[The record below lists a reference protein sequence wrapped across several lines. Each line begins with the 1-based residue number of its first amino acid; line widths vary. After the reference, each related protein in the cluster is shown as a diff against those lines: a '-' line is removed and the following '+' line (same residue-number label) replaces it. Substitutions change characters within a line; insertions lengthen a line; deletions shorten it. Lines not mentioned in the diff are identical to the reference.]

1 MEINKNMSNGFIKT
15 HSLWNEEQW
24 QAAERML
31 EQIERQ
37 GIEMVRLSWSDQYGM
52 ARGKSLSVQAT
63 RAAMRS
69 GSEITMAPFN
79 FDTASSHVFKAFEE
93 NGGFSTPGLAG
104 SPNVIMVPDPRTFRV
119 LPWTDKTGWVLCD
132 LYMKDGTPF
141 ALCSR
146 GIMKRAIAKLAEQGL
161 GFNAGLEVEWHLT
174 RIIDP
179 SLRPEQL
186 GAPGRPADPPEVMP
200 VAHGYSYL
208 LENHLDEIDD
218 VLTAVRKAL
227 LGVGLPLRSIED
239 EWAPSQYEITLDVL
253 PGLQAA
259 DAMMLLRST
268 IKQVCRRLGYHATFM
283 CKPAIQGFYNS
294 GWHLHQSL
302 FDLKT
307 GRSAFIPQE
316 GDVLS
321 TAGVHYAGGLLRH
334 AVAASSFTTPTING
348 YRRRRPN
355 SLAPDRL
362 SWAAD
367 NRAAMLRVISA
378 PGDPASRIEN
388 RIGEPAANPYLY
400 MASQIFSGID
410 GMQLKTDPGPLQENP
425 YRADVPILPE
435 DLDTALEALADS
447 SFFREC
453 FGAMFIDY
461 WLKLRRNDC
470 QRFREAEGEG
480 AIRSEQVTRWEHHE
494 YFTLM

>member
-1 MEINKNMSNGFIKT
+1 MSNEFIRR
-15 HSLWNEEQW
+15 HALWTEEQCA
-24 QAAERML
+24 AAERVL
-31 EQIERQ
+31 QHIEQE
-37 GIEMVRLSWSDQYGM
+37 GIEMIRLSWADQYGM
-52 ARGKSLSVQAT
+52 ARGKALSAVAT
-63 RAAMRS
+63 RAALRS
-69 GSEITMAPFN
+69 GAEITMAPFT
-79 FDTASSHVFKAFEE
+79 FDTGGSIVFNAFED
-93 NGGFSTPGLAG
+93 NGGFSAPGFSG
-104 SPNVIMVPDPRTFRV
+104 SPNVVMVPDPRTFRI
-119 LPWTDKTGWVLCD
+119 LPWADKTGWMLCD
-132 LYMKDGTPF
+132 LYMKDGTAF
-141 ALCSR
+141 ELCPR
-146 GIMKRAIAKLAEQGL
+146 GVMKRALAKLAEQGL

-179 SLRPEQL
+179 NLRPEQL
-186 GAPGRPADPPEVMP
+186 GSPGTPAEPPSVMP

-208 LENHLDEIDD
+208 LENHLDEVDD

-253 PGLQAA
+253 PGIEAA

-268 IKQVCRRLGYHATFM
+268 VKQVCRRLGYHASFM
-283 CKPAIQGFYNS
+283 CKPAIQSFYNS

-302 FDLKT
+302 VDLKT
-307 GRSAFIPQE
+307 GRNVFTPE
-316 GDVLS
+316 GGEVLS
-321 TAGVHYAGGLLRH
+321 SAGVHYAGGLLLH
-334 AVAASSFTTPTING
+334 AAAASSFTTPTING

-388 RIGEPAANPYLY
+388 RVGEPAANPYLY
-400 MASQIFSGID
+400 MASQIFSGLD
-410 GMQLKTDPGPLQENP
+410 GMERGIQPGPLQENP
-425 YRADVPILPE
+425 YRADVPTLPS
-435 DLDTALEALADS
+435 DLDEAVAALADS
-447 SFFREC
+447 EFFRKC
-453 FGAMFIDY
+453 FGAMFVDY

-470 QRFREAEGEG
+470 QRFRTAEGEG
-480 AIRSEQVTRWEHHE
+480 AIRSDQVTPWEHRE